1 MNLSSVE
8 NVQDQS
14 SGELLGEGLS
24 DGGSPMLSARRV
36 VGRQEGEESFSVPSS
51 C

>member
-14 SGELLGEGLS
+14 SGELLAS
-24 DGGSPMLSARRV
+24 DGESPMLSARRV
-36 VGRQEGEESFSVPSS
+36 VGRQEGEESFSSHK
-51 C
+51 